1 MRLLITASFAKATKK
16 LHTPQKTELD
26 AAPKLISKDPII
38 GQANVGDLF
47 TGSMG
52 VYVYKF
58 KISQQECLLAYRIV
72 IFKFFKLNSHSWIS
86 PG

>member
-1 MRLLITASFAKATKK
+1 MRLLITASFAKATEK

-38 GQANVGDLF
+38 GQANVGDL
-47 TGSMG
+47 MG

-58 KISQQECLLAYRIV
+58 KLSQQQRLLAYRIV
-72 IFKFFKLNSHSWIS
+72 IFKFFKLNSHSGIS